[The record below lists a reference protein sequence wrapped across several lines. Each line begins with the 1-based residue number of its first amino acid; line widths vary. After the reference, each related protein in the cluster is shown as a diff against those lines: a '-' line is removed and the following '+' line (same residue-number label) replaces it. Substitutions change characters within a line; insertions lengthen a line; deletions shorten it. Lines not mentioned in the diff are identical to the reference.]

1 MRINAVPGN
10 VPTVPTVVGN
20 PVGGGQPVVNTVA
33 VYSDADAAALYDLL
47 NPWDRTG
54 HPGDAFYHDLVM
66 AANAV
71 LDVGC
76 GTGSMLHQAR
86 QSGYPGRLVG
96 LEPDRARLDRARRR
110 IDIEWVA
117 GVAANAAWDREF
129 DLATMASHAFQC
141 LVGDDELRAS
151 LTAIRAALRE
161 GGRFT
166 FETRH
171 PQARA
176 WEDWNPAN
184 AAEVVDAAGRRLRVW
199 HQVERVVGDV
209 VTFTETVGD
218 ADGTV
223 LRVDRASLRF
233 LDVLALEA
241 FLVGAGFT
249 IEAQY
254 GDWNRDPITGRS
266 REIIT
271 IARRI

>member
-1 MRINAVPGN
+1 VDP
-10 VPTVPTVVGN
+10 
-20 PVGGGQPVVNTVA
+20 VA

-47 NPWDRTG
+47 NPWDGTRY
-54 HPGDAFYHDLVM
+54 PSDAFYHDLVL
-66 AANAV
+66 AADAV

-86 QSGYPGRLVG
+86 ESGHLGRLVG
-96 LEPDRARLDRARRR
+96 LEPDRAMLDRARRR
-110 IDIEWVA
+110 SDIEWVA
-117 GVAANAAWDREF
+117 GVAAEAAWDREF
-129 DLATMASHAFQC
+129 DLATMTGHAFQC

-151 LTAIRAALRE
+151 LTAIRAALGE
-161 GGRFT
+161 GGRFA

-176 WEDWNPAN
+176 WEDWNPSN
-184 AAEVVDAAGRRLRVW
+184 ASEVVDVAGRRVRVW
-199 HQVERVVGDV
+199 HQVEEVVGDV
-209 VTFTETVGD
+209 VTFTEATSD
-218 ADGTV
+218 PDGSV

-233 LDVLALEA
+233 LDVPVLGA
-241 FLVGAGFT
+241 FLAGVGLA

-254 GDWNRDPITGRS
+254 GDWHRGPITDAS